1 MLVKSPRNITRAV
14 LAKEKE
20 ANMVMVMAGKKMTK
34 SILAMLLIATSL
46 LLVGVEAGSNFA
58 DSLAECSA
66 VQELNICLREV
77 VIGVM
82 MMVVEMMVLVVVVVV
97 MVLVMVPMVAIV
109 VMVVVAVGEKNV
121 WQNKS
126 LSRSSFRHCRCSANA
141 PQNWSHR
148 CT

>member
-1 MLVKSPRNITRAV
+1 MASVLVKSPRNITRAV

-20 ANMVMVMAGKKMTK
+20 ANLVMVMTGKKMTT
-34 SILAMLLIATSL
+34 SILATLLIASL
-46 LLVGVEAGSNFA
+46 VLVGVEAGSNFA

-97 MVLVMVPMVAIV
+97 MVVMMKTMVI
-109 VMVVVAVGEKNV
+109 MMMM
-121 WQNKS
+121 
-126 LSRSSFRHCRCSANA
+126 LMRSANPVLSA
-141 PQNWSHR
+141 R
-148 CT
+148 

>member
-1 MLVKSPRNITRAV
+1 
-14 LAKEKE
+14 
-20 ANMVMVMAGKKMTK
+20 MVMTEKNMR
-34 SILAMLLIATSL
+34 SL
-46 LLVGVEAGSNFA
+46 LRLSMLFVGTLVIGVDAGSNFA
-58 DSLAECSA
+58 DNLAECSA

-97 MVLVMVPMVAIV
+97 VVMVPMVAIV

>member
-1 MLVKSPRNITRAV
+1 MR
-14 LAKEKE
+14 
-20 ANMVMVMAGKKMTK
+20 
-34 SILAMLLIATSL
+34 SL
-46 LLVGVEAGSNFA
+46 LRLSMLFVGTLVIGVDAGSNFA
-58 DSLAECSA
+58 DNLAECSA

-97 MVLVMVPMVAIV
+97 VVMVPMVAIV

>member
-1 MLVKSPRNITRAV
+1 
-14 LAKEKE
+14 
-20 ANMVMVMAGKKMTK
+20 MVMVMAGKKMTK
-34 SILAMLLIATSL
+34 SILATLLNASL

>member
-1 MLVKSPRNITRAV
+1 
-14 LAKEKE
+14 
-20 ANMVMVMAGKKMTK
+20 MVMVMAGKKMTK
-34 SILAMLLIATSL
+34 SILATLLITTSL

-82 MMVVEMMVLVVVVVV
+82 MMVVEMMVLEVVVGVV
-97 MVLVMVPMVAIV
+97 MVLMMVPMVAIV

-141 PQNWSHR
+141 PQNWSHQ